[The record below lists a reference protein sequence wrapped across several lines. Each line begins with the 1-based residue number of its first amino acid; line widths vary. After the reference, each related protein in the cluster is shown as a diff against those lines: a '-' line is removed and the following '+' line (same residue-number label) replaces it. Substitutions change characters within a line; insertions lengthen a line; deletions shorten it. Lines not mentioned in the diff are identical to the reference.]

1 MGQGPA
7 SFLPLITPRRKS
19 SRSRLWVK
27 MEAGLSGSCGNSPPE
42 QPQQGCYF
50 WQLLQPGFAQKR
62 SEQEQLSAA
71 VRAAAPPASAF
82 VSVPVSHL
90 LRAWVGRKPRLS
102 PSLCEGREGG
112 REGAAVQVNGK
123 QRARELWG
131 QPQKQPR
138 AVPSPLCTRRPEGQ
152 GQRLVTPTL
161 GHSSWVFF
169 PLPPSTEEK
178 TLLLRVGA
186 ETPPGSGCSAW
197 LPSFSV
203 PPGLPAGSCRGR
215 PRGAGGEVGSP
226 TAPDLTT

>member
-90 LRAWVGRKPRLS
+90 LRAWVGRKPRLG
-102 PSLCEGREGG
+102 PSLCEGKEGG
-112 REGAAVQVNGK
+112 REGAAVQINGK

-131 QPQKQPR
+131 QPQKQPH

-161 GHSSWVFF
+161 GHSSWFF
-169 PLPPSTEEK
+169 FSPSEHRGENSPPSGRCRNTSWIGVFGVAAK
-178 TLLLRVGA
+178 LQRPPWAASRLL
-186 ETPPGSGCSAW
+186 SG
-197 LPSFSV
+197 
-203 PPGLPAGSCRGR
+203 PAARGR
-215 PRGAGGEVGSP
+215 R
-226 TAPDLTT
+226 